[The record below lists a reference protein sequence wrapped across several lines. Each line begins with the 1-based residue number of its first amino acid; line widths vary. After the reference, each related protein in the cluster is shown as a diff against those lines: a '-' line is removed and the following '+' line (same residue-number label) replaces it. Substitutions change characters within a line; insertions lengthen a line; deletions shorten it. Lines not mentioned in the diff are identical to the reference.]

1 MPHSWIAFDIAEM
14 IVTQLI
20 EGGLAKRGD
29 ELKIRGII
37 QIILEDN
44 VQLKGWKRKEMSNEN
59 ISGYPDLLSCSRF
72 AS

>member
-44 VQLKGWKRKEMSNEN
+44 VQLKSGKE
-59 ISGYPDLLSCSRF
+59 RR
-72 AS
+72 